1 MNYNFDRDKLIA
13 DVSRVIQYSQNIN
26 PEVEFNGVPA
36 MIDKWF
42 RNKQLFID
50 HMGGKLIY

>member
-1 MNYNFDRDKLIA
+1 MEYNFDRNKLIA
-13 DVSRVIQYSQNIN
+13 DVSRVIQYSQNLN

-36 MIDKWF
+36 MIDEWF

-50 HMGGKLIY
+50 HMEGNLIY